1 VQDTDITG
9 GSLETCDAIR
19 RQDAEIDGAP
29 EMNAPD

>member
-1 VQDTDITG
+1 VQDTDTTG

-29 EMNAPD
+29 GVIAPD